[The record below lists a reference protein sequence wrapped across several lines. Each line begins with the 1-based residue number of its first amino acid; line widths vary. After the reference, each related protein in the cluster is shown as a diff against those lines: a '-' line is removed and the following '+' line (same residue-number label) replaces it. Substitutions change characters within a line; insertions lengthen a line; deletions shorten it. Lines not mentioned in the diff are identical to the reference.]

1 MTARPFTWR
10 GRAGV
15 ASRVGID
22 GPGGQREGGRPGW
35 KWSEA
40 VRRDQAGNIP
50 GPGPLGGARVRGG
63 GGEWAGSAVM
73 RVLSEAWG
81 KRPKGQRATDC
92 LQDTTPFFGWIAIL
106 FRLDAFAMVCHG
118 LWAVPCAK
126 LASSPDFRVR
136 MGTGVPLRQGLY
148 RSCIPAAVCC
158 CIWCSGWAWGLGVA

>member
-1 MTARPFTWR
+1 MAWAGR
-10 GRAGV
+10 GREPSGHRWAGWPERGRPARV
-15 ASRVGID
+15 EMERSRST
-22 GPGGQREGGRPGW
+22 GPGREHPRPR
-35 KWSEA
+35 S
-40 VRRDQAGNIP
+40 P
-50 GPGPLGGARVRGG
+50 GGARVRGG
-63 GGEWAGSAVM
+63 GGGWAGSAVM